1 MLAPHVR
8 ERRESESVD
17 FPRRCAVS
25 VFSQAPEGTPREL
38 NVTVSITWDGTY
50 TCIQNA
56 AGQRMHQHAY
66 IVFTCVWHTSTKC
79 NTLPSLVVTIPVS
92 EECCI
97 ACVCHDVCTKM
108 RCNKLHGFEYKLE
121 V

>member
-1 MLAPHVR
+1 VNFRSTSLEDAPSR
-8 ERRESESVD
+8 CFRR
-17 FPRRCAVS
+17 
-25 VFSQAPEGTPREL
+25 PEVTRREL

-66 IVFTCVWHTSTKC
+66 SMC
-79 NTLPSLVVTIPVS
+79 
-92 EECCI
+92 
-97 ACVCHDVCTKM
+97 
-108 RCNKLHGFEYKLE
+108 LHVRVAHFDK